1 MEQASRWDRGAVSF
15 DISREVAAAR
25 LVDSPARVAVR
36 ATRTPIIGDRD
47 RVPLERVPS
56 YPTLLHLDWLTVVQ
70 PPRPIPP
77 RLRWLP
83 RPDRSTPSISS
94 LKGVKRSRMVTR
106 EARSMLRFRMFG
118 RKEWVGETETRVLT
132 LNLARSCRIDVRF
145 VVWTGWKELVGERS
159 WRMLCFG
166 DFWRWN
172 ISMNCLYVV
181 KINIR
186 NEEENRLGRNILV
199 FLISFREKK
208 EDYLFCGYRW
218 SFYVENNCNFSI

>member
-94 LKGVKRSRMVTR
+94 LKGVKRSMYGN
-106 EARSMLRFRMFG
+106 ERSTVDASFSDVW
-118 RKEWVGETETRVLT
+118 KEWVGETETRVLT

-145 VVWTGWKELVGERS
+145 VVWTGWKELVDERS

-186 NEEENRLGRNILV
+186 NEEEDRFGRNILV
-199 FLISFREKK
+199 FLIGVSGKKRRLFILWIQMVVLRRE
-208 EDYLFCGYRW
+208 
-218 SFYVENNCNFSI
+218 